1 MRNLF
6 CSILLLAIGGLGVV
20 QAEPPLTIAHRG
32 GAIFAPENTI
42 PAFLAN
48 IEQSDLIEL
57 DVYNTVDGELV
68 VIHDS
73 TVDRT
78 TDGTGQ
84 VQYMTLAEIK
94 ALDAGSWYAPE
105 FEGTP
110 IPTLEES
117 LAAIGTDSIPL
128 IEHKKGS
135 AGLYYKVLKQLDRL
149 TDVVVQSFD
158 WSFLQSL
165 HALGPE
171 IPLAAL
177 GSGELTEQKVLSI
190 QSMGIPRVAW
200 AHGDVRPEM
209 VEFIHAQGMQL
220 FVWTVNG
227 GTIEKFIDYGVDGI
241 ITDDPRL
248 VANLT
253 DTRSSTR
260 HELAQDLVSYWA
272 MDDGLSD
279 AASRVALDCEGRN
292 PGAIQGDPTWMR
304 GSDAL
309 FGGALTLS
317 GTNQYVEIPASE
329 SLDLD
334 SNSVTIS
341 MWVRLA
347 ELPSQIAGSF
357 AGLYDS
363 VPDCYVLYL
372 DRGSKEIRFKVTNR
386 DGRATRPGIPESA
399 LQLGTWHHVVGVANG
414 NAGPVSGQALIYLD
428 GRLMDAHSGADGQ
441 NYRFLNDLI
450 QTGQTAAMGRN
461 GDQATN
467 WFKGAVDDIA
477 IWRRAL
483 RAAEVRQIF
492 EAGRTGVSLMQQV
505 MDLRLLGLE
514 TITSAGGAESLQLQ
528 FRVEHGLIQPAD
540 LWLAAAHSSEGP
552 FQPEA
557 TAVIESAGDGLYLVS
572 REGLK
577 TQEFLRLK
585 AGD

>member
-135 AGLYYKVLKQLDRL
+135 AGLYYKVLKQLGRL

-165 HALGPE
+165 HTLGPE

-272 MDDGLSD
+272 MDDGLND
-279 AASRVALDCEGRN
+279 FFNRVALDCEGRN

-363 VPDCYVLYL
+363 V
-372 DRGSKEIRFKVTNR
+372 
-386 DGRATRPGIPESA
+386 
-399 LQLGTWHHVVGVANG
+399 
-414 NAGPVSGQALIYLD
+414 
-428 GRLMDAHSGADGQ
+428 
-441 NYRFLNDLI
+441 
-450 QTGQTAAMGRN
+450 
-461 GDQATN
+461 
-467 WFKGAVDDIA
+467 
-477 IWRRAL
+477 
-483 RAAEVRQIF
+483 
-492 EAGRTGVSLMQQV
+492 
-505 MDLRLLGLE
+505 
-514 TITSAGGAESLQLQ
+514 
-528 FRVEHGLIQPAD
+528 
-540 LWLAAAHSSEGP
+540 
-552 FQPEA
+552 
-557 TAVIESAGDGLYLVS
+557 
-572 REGLK
+572 
-577 TQEFLRLK
+577 
-585 AGD
+585 